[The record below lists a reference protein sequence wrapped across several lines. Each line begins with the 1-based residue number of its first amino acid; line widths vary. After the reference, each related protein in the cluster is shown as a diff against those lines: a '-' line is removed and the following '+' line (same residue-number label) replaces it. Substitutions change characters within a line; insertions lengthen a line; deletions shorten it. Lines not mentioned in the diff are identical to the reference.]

1 MHIVLFQF
9 FFFFL
14 ITMELMLWVI
24 FVECNQEMVLL
35 SFLTDVFSY
44 TEEDG
49 EGKVQ
54 RLNQVTEISL
64 DLSVTPFY

>member
-54 RLNQVTEISL
+54 RLNQVTENNIGII
-64 DLSVTPFY
+64 VTH

>member
-1 MHIVLFQF
+1 MHIVLFQ

-54 RLNQVTEISL
+54 RLNQVTENNIGII
-64 DLSVTPFY
+64 VTH

>member
-1 MHIVLFQF
+1 
-9 FFFFL
+9 
-14 ITMELMLWVI
+14 MLWVI

-54 RLNQVTEISL
+54 RLNQVTENNIGII
-64 DLSVTPFY
+64 VTH

>member
-9 FFFFL
+9 FVFFFL

-54 RLNQVTEISL
+54 RLNQVTENNIGII
-64 DLSVTPFY
+64 VTH

>member
-24 FVECNQEMVLL
+24 FVECNQAMVLL

-54 RLNQVTEISL
+54 RLNQVTENNIGII
-64 DLSVTPFY
+64 VTH